1 MCAFFVCLQLHMS
14 NQVGLEKKK
23 KKTNEKNNSPLK
35 KQFKVN
41 TIPVSVSSSGLLQIA
56 GFK

>member
-1 MCAFFVCLQLHMS
+1 MS
-14 NQVGLEKKK
+14 NQVGLEKKRK
-23 KKTNEKNNSPLK
+23 KKNEKNNSPLKKKK

-56 GFK
+56 GCK